1 MKPANDIMPQD
12 DHPLIGARPVLQ
24 HRPHV
29 AFLAACLGAI
39 LLAACAGS
47 GGGDL
52 ETSLA
57 EGVTDDRPGIME
69 ATRLDAQAQEA
80 YRKDKLPEAER
91 LWREAIAAASDY
103 WSPRHNLGVFYTDQ
117 GNFIGAVNQ
126 LRRAAELAPGD
137 YRPVY
142 HLGVA
147 YYNAGYAR
155 EALNAFQR
163 AYEVQPRQA
172 LVLRGIFAAARVLNH
187 ADPETLEAMR
197 SALLIEQDAE
207 WRDRFQREIRRQER
221 QLDEQMRR
229 G

>member
-1 MKPANDIMPQD
+1 M
-12 DHPLIGARPVLQ
+12 IGAKSVLQ
-24 HRPHV
+24 HRLH
-29 AFLAACLGAI
+29 ATLLGACLGAAM
-39 LLAACAGS
+39 LAGCAG
-47 GGGDL
+47 GGGNL

-57 EGVTDDRPGIME
+57 EAATDDRPRIIQ
-69 ATRLDAQAQEA
+69 ASRLDSQAQEA
-80 YRKDKLPEAER
+80 YRKGKLPEAEE
-91 LWREAIAAASDY
+91 LWRRAIAEADDY

-137 YRPVY
+137 HRPLY

-163 AYEVQPRQA
+163 AYEVQPREA
-172 LVLRGIFAAARVLNH
+172 VVLRGIFAAARVLNH

-197 SALLIEQDAE
+197 GALLVEQDPQ
-207 WRDRFQREIRRQER
+207 WRDRFQREVRRQER
-221 QLDEQMRR
+221 QLNEQMRR

>member
-1 MKPANDIMPQD
+1 M
-12 DHPLIGARPVLQ
+12 
-24 HRPHV
+24 
-29 AFLAACLGAI
+29 FLGACL
-39 LLAACAGS
+39 ACATLGGCAGGS
-47 GGGDL
+47 RSSGL

-57 EGVTDDRPGIME
+57 EATVDERPALIE
-69 ATRLDAQAQEA
+69 ARRLDMQAQEA
-80 YRKDKLPEAER
+80 YHKGRLADAER
-91 LWREAIAAASDY
+91 LWREAIAAAEDS

-137 YRPVY
+137 FRPLY

-147 YYNAGYAR
+147 YYEAGYAR
-155 EALNAFQR
+155 EALNAFRR
-163 AYEVQPRQA
+163 AYDVQPHDAR
-172 LVLRGIFAAARVLNH
+172 VLRGMFSAARILNH

-197 SALLIEQDAE
+197 AALLIEQDPQ